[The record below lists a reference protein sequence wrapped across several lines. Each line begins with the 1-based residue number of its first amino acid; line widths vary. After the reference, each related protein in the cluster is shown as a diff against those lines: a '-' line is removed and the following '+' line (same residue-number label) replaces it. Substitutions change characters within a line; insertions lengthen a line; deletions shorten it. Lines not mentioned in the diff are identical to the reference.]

1 MNILQ
6 NKELTSIPIIKPN
19 IAPTKKRDTF
29 TSFVTPYAII
39 VLRNRISRNEKYIT
53 NVEEYGLMNIVL
65 IATRTAKITR
75 NAAIKIVVYI
85 VVRPKKSR
93 CRPKTSMS
101 IPIIIQLSLNTL
113 QRLDT
118 SKTGQPYLDLPQILI
133 YFSVVSYFTST
144 KL

>member
-1 MNILQ
+1 M
-6 NKELTSIPIIKPN
+6 
-19 IAPTKKRDTF
+19 
-29 TSFVTPYAII
+29 
-39 VLRNRISRNEKYIT
+39 
-53 NVEEYGLMNIVL
+53 L

-113 QRLDT
+113 HRLDT
-118 SKTGQPYLDLPQILI
+118 SKTGQPYFDLPQILI

-144 KL
+144 KLWSYEHYILYTVCLFSPPEVSSCLSSVACKYSRFPQLSSRMYRAEKR